1 MTVAKIILRQTIVFT
16 YLYKKY
22 FYLFIYFCCSGSSFC
37 AGFLQLRRA
46 GAALHCGVW
55 ASQCG
60 GFSCCEAGALEHG
73 LSSCATEAQSLPGM
87 WDLPGPGIEPVPDVG
102 RQILIH
108 CTTRE
113 VQQLDLDRIYHDMI
127 RAQGTIIS
135 DALG

>member
-1 MTVAKIILRQTIVFT
+1 
-16 YLYKKY
+16 
-22 FYLFIYFCCSGSSFC
+22 
-37 AGFLQLRRA
+37 
-46 GAALHCGVW
+46 
-55 ASQCG
+55 
-60 GFSCCEAGALEHG
+60 
-73 LSSCATEAQSLPGM
+73 M